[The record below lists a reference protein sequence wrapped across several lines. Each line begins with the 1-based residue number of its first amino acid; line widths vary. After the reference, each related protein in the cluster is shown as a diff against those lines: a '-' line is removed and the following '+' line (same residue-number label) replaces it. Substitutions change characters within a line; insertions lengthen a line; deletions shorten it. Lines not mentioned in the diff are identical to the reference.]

1 MSSKP
6 KILPYTSKSEYIG
19 GPVEIL
25 NSVFATVS
33 IEGTAQDIHEKAL
46 SSLSEKAIAQNGNV
60 LLCVKE
66 NPLGNGSS
74 IFSAT
79 AAKFEAKL

>member
-1 MSSKP
+1 MSSQP
-6 KILPYTSKSEYIG
+6 KILPYTSQPKYTG

-25 NSVFATVS
+25 NSVFATVNT
-33 IEGTAQDIHEKAL
+33 GGAALDIHEKAL
-46 SSLSEKAIAQNGNV
+46 SELSEKAIAQNGNV
-60 LLCVKE
+60 LLCLKE

-79 AAKFEAKL
+79 AAKFEPKL